1 MSLTILR
8 VPAELADRS
17 RCVTAEFQEIL
28 DRARDA
34 QGARVV
40 VPAGTYRVGSI
51 RMYGDTEL
59 YLEAGAT
66 IRGSDE
72 IADYT
77 DWDIP
82 TTLRYATDPEIVRI
96 QRLPPH
102 YTRALLTVADAQ
114 NVTIVGEPG
123 SFFDGVDCTDPAGE
137 EGFRGAMG
145 IRICRC
151 RNVTLKGYTFVRSA
165 NWSHQIDSCDNVF
178 IERVSIL
185 GGHDGL
191 NIHHCNNVTIRSC
204 TLKTGDDCVAGFDA
218 RNVVVEDCLLNTACN
233 AIRLG
238 CINLLVDSCRFV
250 GPGEYEHILE
260 GTHHMHAEV
269 KYYSPAGDV
278 YRGDS
283 CSWRLHNCSFVN
295 PGRLINYDFGSEKG
309 YQTERPLV
317 DMHFEGCKAQ
327 GVTMSSFFNGNEAV
341 PGLLEFNDCQIS
353 YEPDVM
359 NAGKPFV
366 QMSDNS
372 SLLEK
377 DVVYECAT
385 SELFRG
391 ARCAERSE
399 VVAEVLYKKQK

>member
-1 MSLTILR
+1 MSLTTFH
-8 VPAELADRS
+8 VPAELANRNG
-17 RCVTAEFQEIL
+17 CVTAEFQHIL

-34 QGARVV
+34 QGARVI

-51 RMYGDTEL
+51 RMYGNTEL
-59 YLEAGAT
+59 YLESGAR
-66 IRGSDE
+66 IQGSDD

-82 TTLRYATDPEIVRI
+82 TTLRYAIDPEIVRI

-102 YTRALLTVADAQ
+102 YTRALLTIADAK
-114 NVTIVGEPG
+114 NVAIIGESG
-123 SFFDGVDCTDPAGE
+123 SAFDGVDCTDPAGE

-151 RNVTLKGYTFVRSA
+151 QNVTLRGYTFERSA

-178 IERVSIL
+178 AEGVSIL
-185 GGHDGL
+185 GGHDGF
-191 NIHHCNNVTIRSC
+191 NIHHCNNVTVRSC

-238 CINLLVDSCRFV
+238 CQNLLVDSCRFV

-260 GTHHMHAEV
+260 GTHHMHAAV

-283 CSWRLHNCSFVN
+283 CNWRLHNCSFVN

-317 DMHFEGCKAQ
+317 DMHFDGCKAQ
-327 GVTMSSFFNGNEAV
+327 GITMSSFFNGNEAV
-341 PGLLEFNDCQIS
+341 PGVLEFNDCEIS
-353 YEPDVM
+353 YEPDAQ
-359 NAGKPFV
+359 NAGSPCIQLGQGAKLIERNVAYRCESGEVLQGPR
-366 QMSDNS
+366 
-372 SLLEK
+372 
-377 DVVYECAT
+377 VVKE
-385 SELFRG
+385 
-391 ARCAERSE
+391 SE
-399 VVAEVLYKKQK
+399 VKAEVLQRR

>member
-114 NVTIVGEPG
+114 NV
-123 SFFDGVDCTDPAGE
+123 
-137 EGFRGAMG
+137 
-145 IRICRC
+145 
-151 RNVTLKGYTFVRSA
+151 
-165 NWSHQIDSCDNVF
+165 
-178 IERVSIL
+178 
-185 GGHDGL
+185 
-191 NIHHCNNVTIRSC
+191 
-204 TLKTGDDCVAGFDA
+204 
-218 RNVVVEDCLLNTACN
+218 
-233 AIRLG
+233 RL
-238 CINLLVDSCRFV
+238 C
-250 GPGEYEHILE
+250 
-260 GTHHMHAEV
+260 
-269 KYYSPAGDV
+269 
-278 YRGDS
+278 
-283 CSWRLHNCSFVN
+283 
-295 PGRLINYDFGSEKG
+295 
-309 YQTERPLV
+309 
-317 DMHFEGCKAQ
+317 
-327 GVTMSSFFNGNEAV
+327 
-341 PGLLEFNDCQIS
+341 
-353 YEPDVM
+353 
-359 NAGKPFV
+359 
-366 QMSDNS
+366 
-372 SLLEK
+372 
-377 DVVYECAT
+377 
-385 SELFRG
+385 
-391 ARCAERSE
+391 
-399 VVAEVLYKKQK
+399 

>member
-1 MSLTILR
+1 MALTTFH
-8 VPAELADRS
+8 VPAELADRDG
-17 RCVTAEFQEIL
+17 CVTAEFQQIL
-28 DRARDA
+28 DQARDA

-40 VPAGTYRVGSI
+40 VPTGVYRVGSI

-59 YLEAGAT
+59 YLESGA
-66 IRGSDE
+66 IIQGSDN

-102 YTRALLTVADAQ
+102 YTRALLTIADAK
-114 NVTIVGEPG
+114 NVAITGEPG
-123 SFFDGVDCTDPAGE
+123 SALDGVDCTDPAGE

-145 IRICRC
+145 IRICHC
-151 RNVTLKGYTFVRSA
+151 QNVTLKGYTFERGA
-165 NWSHQIDSCDNVF
+165 NWSHQIDSCNNVF
-178 IERVSIL
+178 AEGVSIL
-185 GGHDGL
+185 GGHDGF

-238 CINLLVDSCRFV
+238 CQNLLVDNCRFV

-260 GTHHMHAEV
+260 GTHHMHAAV

-283 CSWRLHNCSFVN
+283 CNWHLHNCSFVN

-317 DMHFEGCKAQ
+317 DMHFDGCKAQ

-341 PGLLEFNDCQIS
+341 PGVLEFSDCEIS
-353 YEPDVM
+353 YEPDAQ
-359 NAGKPFV
+359 NARKPFV
-366 QMSDNS
+366 QMGENG
-372 SLLEK
+372 SLLKK
-377 DVVYECAT
+377 DVVYKCMTGE
-385 SELFRG
+385 SFRG
-391 ARCAERSE
+391 PRCTERSE
-399 VVAEVLYKKQK
+399 VVAEVLCKK

>member
-1 MSLTILR
+1 MSLTTFH
-8 VPAELADRS
+8 VPAELANRNG
-17 RCVTAEFQEIL
+17 CVTAEFQHIL

-34 QGARVV
+34 QGARVI

-51 RMYGDTEL
+51 RMYGNTEL
-59 YLEAGAT
+59 YLESGAR
-66 IRGSDE
+66 IQGSDD

-82 TTLRYATDPEIVRI
+82 TTLRYAIDPEIVRI

-102 YTRALLTVADAQ
+102 YTRALLTIADAK
-114 NVTIVGEPG
+114 NVAIIGESG
-123 SFFDGVDCTDPAGE
+123 SAFDGVDCTDPAGE

-151 RNVTLKGYTFVRSA
+151 QNVTLRGYTFERSA

-178 IERVSIL
+178 AEGVSIL
-185 GGHDGL
+185 GGHDGF

-238 CINLLVDSCRFV
+238 CQNLLVDSCRFV

-260 GTHHMHAEV
+260 GTHHMHAAV

-278 YRGDS
+278 DRGDS
-283 CSWRLHNCSFVN
+283 CNWRLHNCSFVN

-317 DMHFEGCKAQ
+317 DMHFDGCKAQ
-327 GVTMSSFFNGNEAV
+327 GITMSSFFNGNEAV
-341 PGLLEFNDCQIS
+341 PGVLEFNDCEIS
-353 YEPDVM
+353 YEPDAQ
-359 NAGKPFV
+359 NAGSPCIQLGQGAKLIERNVAYRCESGEVLQGPR
-366 QMSDNS
+366 
-372 SLLEK
+372 
-377 DVVYECAT
+377 VVKE
-385 SELFRG
+385 
-391 ARCAERSE
+391 SE
-399 VVAEVLYKKQK
+399 VKAEVLQRR

>member
-1 MSLTILR
+1 MTFTTFH
-8 VPAELADRS
+8 VPAELSDREG
-17 RCVTAEFQEIL
+17 RVTAEFQQIL
-28 DRARDA
+28 DQARDA
-34 QGARVV
+34 QGARII

-59 YLEAGAT
+59 YLESGA
-66 IRGSDE
+66 IIQGSDN

-102 YTRALLTVADAQ
+102 YTRALLTIADAK
-114 NVTIVGEPG
+114 NVAIIGEPG
-123 SFFDGVDCTDPAGE
+123 SSFDGVDCTDPAGE

-151 RNVTLKGYTFVRSA
+151 QNVTLKGYTFERGA
-165 NWSHQIDSCDNVF
+165 NWSHQIDSCDNVLAQD
-178 IERVSIL
+178 VTIL
-185 GGHDGL
+185 GGHDGF

-238 CINLLVDSCRFV
+238 CQNLLVDSCRFV

-260 GTHHMHAEV
+260 GTHHMHAAV
-269 KYYSPAGDV
+269 KYYSPAGDE

-283 CSWRLHNCSFVN
+283 CNWRLHNCSFVN

-309 YQTERPLV
+309 YQTEYPLV
-317 DMHFEGCKAQ
+317 DLHFDSCSAQ
-327 GVTMSSFFNGNEAV
+327 GVTMSSFFNGNEEV
-341 PGLLEFNDCQIS
+341 PGVLEFSNCEIS
-353 YEPDVM
+353 YEPDAESV
-359 NAGKPFV
+359 GSPCI
-366 QMSDNS
+366 Q
-372 SLLEK
+372 LG
-377 DVVYECAT
+377 
-385 SELFRG
+385 RG
-391 ARCAERSE
+391 AKLIERGVTYHCESGERLQGPRVIKESE
-399 VVAEVLYKKQK
+399 VKAEVLQRR